1 MGRTLTWLRL
11 QQKHPLSL
19 AGFCVPVLL
28 LLLLLFA
35 RRRKVAKEPLLRPED
50 DTRDNIFYYG
60 EEGGGE
66 EDQVG
71 PPGKGRA
78 PVGDCACGCKLCP
91 ASRPFGGR
99 SWGCFSGH
107 PPPSANWLLLL
118 CPKRTT
124 TSASC
129 TGDWTPA
136 QRSSCGMTLCQPL
149 CQHRSIAPALQT
161 LTRSATSSAR

>member
-1 MGRTLTWLRL
+1 M
-11 QQKHPLSL
+11 
-19 AGFCVPVLL
+19 
-28 LLLLLFA
+28 
-35 RRRKVAKEPLLRPED
+35 AKEPLLLPED

-71 PPGKGRA
+71 PPREGPSSSWWLCLGVQALPSIKALWGKELGA
-78 PVGDCACGCKLCP
+78 LLNA
-91 ASRPFGGR
+91 
-99 SWGCFSGH
+99 
-107 PPPSANWLLLL
+107 PSANWLLLFCL
-118 CPKRTT
+118 KRTT
-124 TSASC
+124 ISASC

-136 QRSSCGMTLCQPL
+136 QKSSCGMTLCQPL